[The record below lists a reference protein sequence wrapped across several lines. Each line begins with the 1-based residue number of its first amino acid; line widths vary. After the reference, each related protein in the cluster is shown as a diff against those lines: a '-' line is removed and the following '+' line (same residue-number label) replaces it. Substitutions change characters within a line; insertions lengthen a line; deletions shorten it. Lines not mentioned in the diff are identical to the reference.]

1 MAMHRTDLPSSLIL
15 MALGLKEETSNEGPP
30 PLSEV
35 IIGSTSSDVVP
46 EAATITAPFRP
57 TLSTWLNV
65 DGTVEAA
72 ADRVKDMVVYDSPF
86 QCTTLIS
93 FVLSVQ

>member
-1 MAMHRTDLPSSLIL
+1 MHRTDLPSALIL
-15 MALGLKEETSNEGPP
+15 MALGLKEETSNEVPP

-72 ADRVKDMVVYDSPF
+72 ADIFTCKQWTLPTSETGFGFLVKFWV
-86 QCTTLIS
+86 
-93 FVLSVQ
+93 